1 MIATFIKTRLHI
13 ESYVIHFIDHRDLMF
28 PNMLHL
34 TGALPM
40 ELYLKV
46 SSSTWGV
53 ARFPICIKKGDKKYI
68 LLFRL

>member
-1 MIATFIKTRLHI
+1 MIATFIKTRLQI
-13 ESYVIHFIDHRDLMF
+13 KSYVIHFIDHRDLMF

-40 ELYLKV
+40 DLYLKV

-53 ARFPICIKKGDKKYI
+53 ARFPICIKKRRQKVYSFI
-68 LLFRL
+68 

>member
-1 MIATFIKTRLHI
+1 MIATFIKTRLQI
-13 ESYVIHFIDHRDLMF
+13 KSYVIHFIDHRDLMF

-34 TGALPM
+34 AGALPVV
-40 ELYLKV
+40 LYLKV

-53 ARFPICIKKGDKKYI
+53 ARFPICINRGDKKYI